1 MQSFFIKYSALYLS
15 LQKRGA
21 LTIAI
26 TFGVVAPVMPSSD
39 TDSTFVTTTGTGPDK
54 WASVWLLR
62 RHLGD
67 SAAIVLDEPP
77 QPGPQLV
84 LFDTESAKYDR
95 TGSSTTYSALLAT
108 FDIDDDVAKRLGD
121 LVHEIE
127 IDAWR
132 TEVSLASR
140 VLEQGFRGMQLA
152 FGRDAVTQECYLRFF
167 DRAAAAI
174 DENVLE
180 STSPQALRPEPGCLD
195 VGEPGAL
202 PAAGGTAVETL
213 PLATT
218 LRRVGDGEKVVFVDT
233 RERWEYDEGHI
244 PGAINLRLRD
254 VDERAAESL
263 AKADLV
269 IAYCVKDF
277 RGYEVAKALREL
289 DVPAAIMTPHGM
301 RGWIAAGL
309 PIAGGEHLNEADG
322 VAAVRRLARTPSTVA
337 GAR

>member
-1 MQSFFIKYSALYLS
+1 VASFALGIS
-15 LQKRGA
+15 LASPSGA
-21 LTIAI
+21 SQNQI
-26 TFGVVAPVMPSSD
+26 
-39 TDSTFVTTTGTGPDK
+39 FVTTPGTGPDK
-54 WASVWLLR
+54 WASVWLLS
-62 RHLGD
+62 RHADDTSVL
-67 SAAIVLDEPP
+67 VLDKTPP
-77 QPGPQLV
+77 PDSSLV
-84 LFDTESAKYDR
+84 LFDTDGAKYDR
-95 TGSSTTYSALLAT
+95 TGSSTTYSALLAA
-108 FDIDDDVAKRLGD
+108 FDIDDDIAERLGG

-132 TEVSLASR
+132 SEVSLASR

-167 DRAAAAI
+167 DRAAKAI
-174 DENVLE
+174 GENVLE
-180 STSPQALRPEPGCLD
+180 TTSPQALRPEPDCLD
-195 VGEPGAL
+195 VGEPGGSPSADG
-202 PAAGGTAVETL
+202 AAVETL

-254 VDERAAESL
+254 VDEHAAERF
-263 AKADLV
+263 ADADLV

-277 RGYEVAKALREL
+277 RGYEVAKALRGL

-309 PIAGGEHLNEADG
+309 PVAGGEHLSEADG
-322 VAAVRRLARTPSTVA
+322 VSAVRRLARTS
-337 GAR
+337 GAAALAR